1 MITIILGMHRSG
13 TSTFAGVLHLNKILM
28 GNYKNFW
35 PRPLAQNPKGFYENY
50 DFRKIN
56 DQLLEEAGYT
66 VKSYNSFIPELNPSK
81 KILSKMKKIILDTN
95 KKSNDWGWK
104 DPRTCLTINWWIK
117 SLEDMDLHEEV
128 KIVFVSRNPSSVA
141 KSLKT
146 RNNLPISEG
155 LEIWKA
161 YTGNAINFCSKS
173 NQSVFYCTFEQLLED
188 PILTCGKLFDFL
200 NRKWDPLVVDKFI
213 DRSISK
219 SGKGANKPVSKEIR
233 LMQKKIS
240 DLLS

>member
-28 GNYKNFW
+28 GNYKKFW

-66 VKSYNSFIPELNPSK
+66 VKSYNSVVPKLDPSK

-95 KKSNDWGWK
+95 KKSDDWGWK

-117 SLEDMDLHEEV
+117 SLEDIELHDEV
-128 KIVFVSRNPSSVA
+128 KIIFVSRNPSSVA

-146 RNNLPISEG
+146 RNKLPLSKG
-155 LEIWKA
+155 LQIWKA
-161 YTGNAINFCSKS
+161 YTENAINFCLNS
-173 NQSVFYCTFEQLLED
+173 NQNIFYCTFEQLLEN
-188 PILTCGKLFDFL
+188 PILTCGKIFDFL
-200 NRKWDPLVVDKFI
+200 DRKWDPQVVDQFI

-219 SGKGANKPVSKEIR
+219 SGRGPDELVSKEII
-233 LMQKKIS
+233 QIQNQFN

>member
-56 DQLLEEAGYT
+56 DQLLEEAGYK
-66 VKSYNSFIPELNPSK
+66 VKLYNSVVPKLDPSK

-117 SLEDMDLHEEV
+117 SLEDIELHDEV
-128 KIVFVSRNPSSVA
+128 KIIFVSRNPSSVA

-146 RNNLPISEG
+146 RNNLPLSKG
-155 LEIWKA
+155 LQIWKA
-161 YTGNAINFCSKS
+161 YTENSINICSNS
-173 NQSVFYCTFEQLLED
+173 NQNIFYCTFEQLLEN
-188 PILTCGKLFDFL
+188 PILTCGKIFDFL
-200 NRKWDPLVVDKFI
+200 DRKWDPQVVDQFI

-219 SGKGANKPVSKEIR
+219 SGRGPDELVSKEII
-233 LMQKKIS
+233 QIQNQFN

>member
-56 DQLLEEAGYT
+56 DQLLEEAGYI
-66 VKSYNSFIPELNPSK
+66 VKSYNSIVPKLDPSK
-81 KILSKMKKIILDTN
+81 KILSKMKKIILDTDKEN
-95 KKSNDWGWK
+95 NDWGWK

-117 SLEDMDLHEEV
+117 SLKDTELHDEV
-128 KIVFVSRNPSSVA
+128 KIIFVSRNPSSVA

-146 RNNLPISEG
+146 RNNLPLSKG
-155 LEIWKA
+155 LQIWKA
-161 YTGNAINFCSKS
+161 YTENAINFCSNS
-173 NQSVFYCTFEQLLED
+173 NQNIFYCTFEQLLEN
-188 PILTCGKLFDFL
+188 PILTCGKIFDFL
-200 NRKWDPLVVDKFI
+200 DRKWDPQVVDQFI

-219 SGKGANKPVSKEIR
+219 SGRGPDELVSEEIIDI
-233 LMQKKIS
+233 QNQFN

>member
-66 VKSYNSFIPELNPSK
+66 VKSYNSIVPKLDPSK
-81 KILSKMKKIILDTN
+81 KILSKMKKIILDTDKEN
-95 KKSNDWGWK
+95 NDWGWK

-117 SLEDMDLHEEV
+117 SLKDTELHDEV
-128 KIVFVSRNPSSVA
+128 KI
-141 KSLKT
+141 
-146 RNNLPISEG
+146 I
-155 LEIWKA
+155 
-161 YTGNAINFCSKS
+161 
-173 NQSVFYCTFEQLLED
+173 
-188 PILTCGKLFDFL
+188 
-200 NRKWDPLVVDKFI
+200 
-213 DRSISK
+213 
-219 SGKGANKPVSKEIR
+219 
-233 LMQKKIS
+233 
-240 DLLS
+240 